1 MSQLIFPPR
10 LPGMKMDLTRAP
22 RFKTHI
28 QSAVSGRETRAAF
41 MAFPLWDLT
50 MAFEFLQAGN
60 RGSDLNQLM
69 ALHGQVKGSWD
80 SFLLSVPDDNAVTDH
95 LIATGNGSARSFQL
109 MRSITAPGFVLTEPV
124 MNVNSITSVKVN
136 GAAVTGYTV
145 SATGVLTLPVTPAS
159 GAPITWT
166 GSYYFRC
173 RFAQDT
179 VDFSRF
185 MADLYE
191 LKTLKMIGAPGNR
204 V

>member
-1 MSQLIFPPR
+1 MSQLIFPTR

-41 MAFPLWDLT
+41 MGFPLWDLT
-50 MAFEFLQAGN
+50 VSFEFLQSGN
-60 RGSDLNQLM
+60 RGSDLSQLV
-69 ALHGQVKGSWD
+69 ALFGQVKGSWD
-80 SFLLSVPDDNAVTDH
+80 SFLLPVPDDNAVTDH
-95 LIATGNGSARSFQL
+95 LIATGNGSTRNFQL
-109 MRSITAPGFVLTEPV
+109 MRSITSSGFVLTEPV
-124 MNVNSITSVKVN
+124 MNVNSITNVKVN
-136 GAAVTGYTV
+136 GVAVTGYTV

-159 GAPITWT
+159 GASITWT

-173 RFAQDT
+173 RFTNDT
-179 VDFSRF
+179 VDFNRF

-191 LKTLKMIGAPGNR
+191 LKALKMIGAPGNR